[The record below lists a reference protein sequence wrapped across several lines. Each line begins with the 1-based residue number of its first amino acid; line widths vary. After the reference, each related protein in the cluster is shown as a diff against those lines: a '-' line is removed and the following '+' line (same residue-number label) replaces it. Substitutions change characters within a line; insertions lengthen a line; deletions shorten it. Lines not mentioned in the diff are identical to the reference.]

1 MNGNR
6 QVPKSSAGRN
16 IGLTGFFRLRR
27 ISSRRLNGWALSDLL
42 ADVLEESASAADR
55 WQHERQ
61 KIYLRNLNLH
71 QAVETPADP
80 KPIRALVLSRSLPS
94 FMAQAMARGTDAET
108 VFPKRLWVL

>member
-1 MNGNR
+1 VLCRLRPGDLGSWLKNWD
-6 QVPKSSAGRN
+6 RN
-16 IGLTGFFRLRR
+16 CKKFFIDRITGLTGFFRLRR

-61 KIYLRNLNLH
+61 KIYMRNLNLH

-80 KPIRALVLSRSLPS
+80 KPIRALVLS
-94 FMAQAMARGTDAET
+94 
-108 VFPKRLWVL
+108 